1 MANREKTMQL
11 DHALPYYEI
20 AKRPFTYDNALKV
33 RDKIVADFRRNTKKQ
48 FVQAKNMFKK
58 VR

>member
-1 MANREKTMQL
+1 MQL
-11 DHALPYYEI
+11 DHALPYYEM
-20 AKRPFTYDNALKV
+20 AKRPFTHDNALKV

-58 VR
+58 VH